1 MTSLLNQG
9 SNGARWNRSR
19 CDRNSNRTRLAAR
32 GFPPWPPPAKRYSP
46 PTLRFLCS
54 LFVLAWLAAGTL
66 GADSNHLAAAKLEQP
81 GLPNL
86 HRVTPTLYRSAQPT
100 AEGMRSAEKL
110 GIKTV
115 ISLRAFHSDRDELE
129 STALQTERIYFKTWH
144 PEDEDIVRFLKIVS
158 NTNAGPFLVHCQH
171 GSDRTGT
178 MIAVY
183 RVAAQGWAKEE
194 AIKEMTGGDF
204 GFHKMWENLVSYLQA
219 LDVEAIRLKAGLRK
233 IPTR

>member
-1 MTSLLNQG
+1 MSL
-9 SNGARWNRSR
+9 A
-19 CDRNSNRTRLAAR
+19 LA
-32 GFPPWPPPAKRYSP
+32 
-46 PTLRFLCS
+46 L
-54 LFVLAWLAAGTL
+54 L
-66 GADSNHLAAAKLEQP
+66 GAAAASAAERATNWAAKLEQP
-81 GLPNL
+81 GVPNL
-86 HRVTPTLYRSAQPT
+86 HRVTTNLYRSAQPT

-115 ISLRAFHSDRDELE
+115 ISLRAFHSDKDELE
-129 STALQTERIYFKTWH
+129 STTLHTERIYFKTWH

-183 RVAAQGWAKEE
+183 RMAVQGWTKEE

-204 GFHKMWENLVSYLQA
+204 GFHEMWKNLVSYLQA
-219 LDVEAIRLKAGLRK
+219 MDVEAIRLKAGLRK
-233 IPTR
+233 TLAR